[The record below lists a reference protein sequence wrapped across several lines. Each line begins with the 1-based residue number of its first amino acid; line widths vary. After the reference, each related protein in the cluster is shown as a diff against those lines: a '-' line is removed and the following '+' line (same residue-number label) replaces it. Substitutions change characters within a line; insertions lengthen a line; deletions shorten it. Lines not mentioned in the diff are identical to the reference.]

1 MKEFTVKKTSSRSNT
16 FDARFFAE
24 AVKTLWERSER
35 RVRGKA
41 YPPNAVMHVD
51 GNIVPSDLEPY
62 FTDAMMSKVNFNF
75 TGFSALDHPKE
86 AEIVDNM
93 LKAAKEVNKVN

>member
-1 MKEFTVKKTSSRSNT
+1 MKEFTVKKMSSRSNT
-16 FDARFFAE
+16 FDARFFGE

-41 YPPNAVMHVD
+41 FSPNAVMYVD

-62 FTDAMMSKVNFNF
+62 LTEPSMSKINFNF
-75 TGFSALDHPKE
+75 TGFDALDHPKE
-86 AEIVDNM
+86 AEIVDSM